1 MRVEGLLAR
10 VLANL
15 SKFLID
21 ALSMSERN
29 FQAIISTSNFD
40 GLANDVKIII

>member
-1 MRVEGLLAR
+1 MRIEGLLAR

-21 ALSMSERN
+21 ALSASERN
-29 FQAIISTSNFD
+29 LKIFICTMNFD
-40 GLANDVKIII
+40 VFVNEVLIII